1 MTDNIQLYFNIIE
14 ESIKDILSTSFYD
27 PVFIYHLP
35 ETKLKYRKPT
45 GNFTHKFIQYPTF
58 SEPGYH
64 VIYLECKSYIY
75 IHKEI
80 NNIKLIKEGKFNY
93 EIKIDLPKL
102 NKHNINNF
110 LFNMQIYYRVA
121 IIEFININIL

>member
-1 MTDNIQLYFNIIE
+1 MTDYIQLYFNIIK

-75 IHKEI
+75 IHKVGQSVDS
-80 NNIKLIKEGKFNY
+80 LSGRS
-93 EIKIDLPKL
+93 DLPL
-102 NKHNINNF
+102 GQVSSFPFQMCYSCDCVKHGTNIA
-110 LFNMQIYYRVA
+110 QKIT
-121 IIEFININIL
+121 